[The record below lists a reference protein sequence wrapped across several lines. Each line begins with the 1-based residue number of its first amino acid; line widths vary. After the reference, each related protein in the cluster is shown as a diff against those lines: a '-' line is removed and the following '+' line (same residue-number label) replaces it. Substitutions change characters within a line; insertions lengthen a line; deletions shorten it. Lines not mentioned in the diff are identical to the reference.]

1 MPRIPDPE
9 VRQRWMRLIRSFEPG
24 RETVAEF
31 CERHEVSTASF
42 YKWRRRLGDE
52 AGPAPAS
59 APPQGFQPVLVTASA
74 APRVR
79 LPNGVVLELGDD
91 PRALEL
97 VLERLLAREVRGTC

>member
-9 VRQRWMRLIRSFEPG
+9 VRRRWKRLIRSFEPG
-24 RETVAEF
+24 RETVADY

-42 YKWRRRLGDE
+42 YAWRRRLPDE
-52 AGPAPAS
+52 TPPAPADD
-59 APPQGFQPVLVTASA
+59 PPSGFQPVLVTAGA

-79 LPNGVVLELGDD
+79 LPSGIVLELGDD

-97 VLERLLAREVRGTC
+97 ALDRLLSAEVRRSC